1 MNKLNTI
8 IKAIKGGKSQFDKI
22 LKANQNLK
30 DLRLDTYLKN
40 GEYCLDIRQYYE
52 DNKEDLKKDFTYKE
66 WFEEYFSNVLFSYT
80 LATKYIKLYEF
91 ENKEN
96 KFKGH
101 KRKLLRENNFN
112 SLNESLNYIRGK
124 KDETTTPNTKKLNNV
139 LSWYFGDSNIKR
151 SIIEDK
157 GGFKF
162 KFGKDTKTK
171 PNEDILPHI
180 EDAISKL
187 EEVKKFYNVQILKI
201 EHEEVI

>member
-30 DLRLDTYLKN
+30 DLRLDTYLAN
-40 GEYCLDIRQYYE
+40 GQYCLDIREYYE
-52 DNKEDLKKDFTYKE
+52 TNKKDLKKSFTYKE
-66 WFEEYFSNVLFSYT
+66 WFEENFSNVLFSYT

-112 SLNESLNYIRGK
+112 SLNESLNYIRGNKQKTTIKAK
-124 KDETTTPNTKKLNNV
+124 KNNNDIV
-139 LSWYFGDSNIKR
+139 FVFSVGDSSNK
-151 SIIEDK
+151 
-157 GGFKF
+157 
-162 KFGKDTKTK
+162 
-171 PNEDILPHI
+171 
-180 EDAISKL
+180 
-187 EEVKKFYNVQILKI
+187 YKI
-201 EHEEVI
+201 EKNKRGEFIYYLDNKLIEPSKIKVVHEELITLMASLNIYQHEEIPEINS

>member
-8 IKAIKGGKSQFDKI
+8 IKGIKGGKTQFDKI

-30 DLRLDTYLKN
+30 NLRLDTYLAN
-40 GEYCLDIRQYYE
+40 GQYCLDIRDYFI
-52 DNKEDLKKDFTYKE
+52 KEDLKKSFNYKE
-66 WFEEYFSNVLFSYT
+66 WFNDNFSNVLFSYT

-124 KDETTTPNTKKLNNV
+124 KEETTQTKGNKNNNELIFSFSVGDSSSKYKIEKTKRGILVYYLNNKLIEKSKQDV
-139 LSWYFGDSNIKR
+139 VKDELIKLMATLNIY
-151 SIIEDK
+151 EY
-157 GGFKF
+157 
-162 KFGKDTKTK
+162 
-171 PNEDILPHI
+171 EQ
-180 EDAISKL
+180 A
-187 EEVKKFYNVQILKI
+187 
-201 EHEEVI
+201 

>member
-8 IKAIKGGKSQFDKI
+8 IKGIKGGKSEFDKI

-30 DLRLDTYLKN
+30 NLRLDTYLKN
-40 GEYCLDIRQYYE
+40 GKYCLDIRQYYE

-66 WFEEYFSNVLFSYT
+66 WFEEYFSDVLFSYT

-124 KDETTTPNTKKLNNV
+124 KDETTTPNTKKINNV

-171 PNEDILPHI
+171 ANEDILPHI

-187 EEVKKFYNVQILKI
+187 QEVKKFYNVQILKI